1 MKAVNAFALV
11 ALILMAVVIGSVAAT
26 TTQADMGIY
35 PDKYAKINPE
45 YATVGQIAGQLRC
58 GDNLMTTGVTIT
70 GPGNVTTPL
79 EILPDGTFFIS
90 DVSPGHYVINI
101 ADGNGGQPESAQVD
115 VRAGYTS
122 APESELLGH
131 AVTGGYEHPGINI
144 VSAQYGDPEGTMAD
158 VTHNVQTVV
167 DNGQTVF
174 EFNNGMN
181 PGGIVN
187 VDQTQV
193 LSAIN
198 DPAYGTVKTVVI
210 NYTTDDQPST
220 IHVMEYDVITM

>member
-1 MKAVNAFALV
+1 MKATNFVAIV
-11 ALILMAVVIGSVAAT
+11 ALIAVVALVGFASASADNAA
-26 TTQADMGIY
+26 GPVIS
-35 PDKYAKINPE
+35 KYAKIDPG
-45 YATVGQIAGQLRC
+45 YATVGQIAGGLRC

-79 EILPDGTFFIS
+79 AILPDGTFFVS
-90 DVSPGHYVINI
+90 DVAPGHYVINI

-115 VRAGYTS
+115 VQAGYIS
-122 APESELLGH
+122 NPESELLGH
-131 AVTGGYEHPGINI
+131 AVTGGFTHPGINI

-158 VTHNVQTVV
+158 VTGNVQTVV
-167 DNGQTVF
+167 DGGQTVF
-174 EFNNGMN
+174 MFNNAMN

-193 LSAIN
+193 LSAIE

-210 NYTTDDQPST
+210 NYTTDDQPSV
-220 IHVMEYDVITM
+220 IHVMEYDIISM